1 MIVKIAKKKRL
12 ADSSQVKEDLV
23 YWLKRSPAERVA
35 AVDYLRRQVHGNS
48 GRLQRVVRVVER
60 A

>member
-1 MIVKIAKKKRL
+1 MIEKVVKKRRL
-12 ADSSQVKEDLV
+12 TDLSQTKEDLD
-23 YWLKRSPAERVA
+23 YWLKQTPAERVA

>member
-1 MIVKIAKKKRL
+1 MIVKVAKKKRL

-48 GRLQRVVRVVER
+48 GRLQRIARVIER